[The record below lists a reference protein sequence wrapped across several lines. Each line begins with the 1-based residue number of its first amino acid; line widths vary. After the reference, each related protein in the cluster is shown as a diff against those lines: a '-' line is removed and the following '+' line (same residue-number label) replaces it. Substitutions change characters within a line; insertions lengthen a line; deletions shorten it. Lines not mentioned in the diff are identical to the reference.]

1 MEKLNSIEKGLSD
14 LDYLYSTGVTKDM
27 LEAGGEK
34 YKRWDNALNEI
45 YEILKV
51 ELSKEDMD
59 ALTENKLSG

>member
-1 MEKLNSIEKGLSD
+1 
-14 LDYLYSTGVTKDM
+14 M